1 MALLLFAIVAGSV
14 LRAQAA
20 GIDEL
25 VEADTLE
32 QIATGFSFTEGPAWH
47 PDGYLLFCDV
57 LGNSIYK
64 WLPDG
69 RVETFRSPSG
79 HASGLIFDRHGR
91 LIACEYSNRRVSR
104 TEPDGTIVTLAHEY
118 DGSRLN
124 SPNDAVVKSD
134 GSIYFTDPYGLGAGF
149 GIPTGAQELPFDG
162 IYRLSPDGETLELL
176 EADIHTP
183 NGLAF
188 SPDERV
194 LYVANVTGNTVYAC
208 DVQPDGLVANR
219 RVFTHASGGPDGM
232 KVDMRGNLYVAVM
245 TGIRVFNSE
254 GVHLGD
260 IDTPEPPSNC
270 GFGGDNN
277 RTLFITAETSV
288 YRIQMKV
295 QGALPYPA
303 DPEKAIVVAP
313 APGITVNQSEAGS
326 LVWIAGVSAVQHD
339 VYFGTDFNDVNN
351 ANVTDMT
358 GIYRGRQDFAIYTL
372 PETPELGRSYYWR
385 IDEVKADDTI
395 HKGDVWSFTVADYLI
410 VDDFESYSDDEAA
423 SEAIYQT
430 WIDGFGIADNG
441 AQVGYLFRPYCEQTI
456 VHGGFQSMPYLYN
469 NNTGYSE
476 ATMTLDSQRD
486 WTMYGIQT
494 LSLWFYGDPS
504 NVSESMY
511 VAIANSQRT
520 PAVIYHDDPDAIRT
534 SIWTQWSIDLS
545 AFADQGLDLT
555 DVDKISIGFGNKYN
569 PQVGGSGLVFFDD
582 IRLYRPEPQ
591 P

>member
-69 RVETFRSPSG
+69 RVETLRSPSG

-162 IYRLSPDGETLELL
+162 VYRLSPDGETLELL

-288 YRIQMKV
+288 YRVQMKV

-313 APGITVNQSEAGS
+313 APGTTVNQSEAGS
-326 LVWIAGVSAVQHD
+326 LVWIAGVTAIQHD

-372 PETPELGRSYYWR
+372 PEAPELGRSYYWR